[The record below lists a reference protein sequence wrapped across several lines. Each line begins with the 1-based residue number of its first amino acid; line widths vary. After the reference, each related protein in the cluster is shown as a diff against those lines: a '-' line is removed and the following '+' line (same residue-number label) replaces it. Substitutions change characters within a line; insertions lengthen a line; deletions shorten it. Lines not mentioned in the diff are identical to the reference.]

1 MNEDEGTEETKYS
14 DPDVGEDD
22 QDPDLASPRLYG
34 VPVTESHGQVVLHT
48 DKNGYNDLV
57 GALVDDGFGVCIDLC
72 GADYLGNETRV
83 LPEEVAPERFEVVV
97 NLLDIDAVR
106 RIRIRA
112 QVDESDPELI
122 SITPFYPGAEAMERE
137 AIDMFGLQFQG
148 HPDPTP
154 ILLPDDWE
162 GHPLRK
168 DFAIGRIPV
177 QFKAVEG
184 R

>member
-1 MNEDEGTEETKYS
+1 MNEDEGTEETKDS
-14 DPDVGEDD
+14 DPDVVEDD

-83 LPEEVAPERFEVVV
+83 LPEEVTPERFEVVV
-97 NLLDIDAVR
+97 NLLDIHAVR

-122 SITPFYPGAEAMERE
+122 SITPFYPGAEAM
-137 AIDMFGLQFQG
+137 DC
-148 HPDPTP
+148 
-154 ILLPDDWE
+154 LLYTSPSPRD
-162 GHPLRK
+162 
-168 DFAIGRIPV
+168 A
-177 QFKAVEG
+177 
-184 R
+184 